1 MVESDNTAAHPG
13 GKLSASPALD
23 PEITV
28 KVSDVSVAVGDA
40 QLLENVTF
48 DCRAGEWTLIYGPTG
63 SGKSTLLRAINGL
76 RPLTR
81 GYISTLGTRI
91 PGRSGREARTVWR
104 KTGTVLQ
111 EVALFETKTA
121 LENVALVLRT
131 TGLDGQSARDRATNW
146 LDHLSLGKKVQEY
159 PCRLSGGERQR
170 VALARAFAVQP
181 RLLLLDEP
189 TSALDKATAK
199 IVLVTVKELVE
210 RGATVLMSSHRM
222 DEIAEVC
229 DQQIGLRDGQLSAIE
244 RRPRAGKR
252 IAAGEPIAEE
262 RSGSAL
268 PTSRGTERL
277 VPSHAWWNRFQRLR
291 VLGKK
296 GEEAR

>member
-1 MVESDNTAAHPG
+1 MYGRMVESDSAGVPPEGRLAAV
-13 GKLSASPALD
+13 PALN

-28 KVSDVSVAVGDA
+28 MVADVSVAVGEA

-76 RPLTR
+76 RPLTH
-81 GYISTLGTRI
+81 GSISTLGTRI

-121 LENVALVLRT
+121 LANVALVLRT
-131 TGLDGQSARDRATNW
+131 TGLDGASARVHATDW
-146 LDHLSLGKKVQEY
+146 LDRLGLGSKVHEY

-181 RLLLLDEP
+181 KLLLLDEP
-189 TSALDKATAK
+189 TSALDRATAK
-199 IVLVTVKELVE
+199 
-210 RGATVLMSSHRM
+210 TVLAAVQ
-222 DEIAEVC
+222 ELGPVFN
-229 DQQIGLRDGQLSAIE
+229 E
-244 RRPRAGKR
+244 R
-252 IAAGEPIAEE
+252 
-262 RSGSAL
+262 
-268 PTSRGTERL
+268 
-277 VPSHAWWNRFQRLR
+277 V
-291 VLGKK
+291 
-296 GEEAR
+296 